1 MKTLFA
7 VVMCAACSGCGGDG
21 DEPMTPMTPDA
32 GTTQP
37 PVDAPGPGLADAPA
51 PGVVNAGS
59 WFYSS
64 YTKLGDTC
72 GNQVDGDGGFTIDMV
87 TSSSFRINWPTS
99 PPLSASCVTNVS
111 KFYECTMPTAVVDQA
126 PVYDAVVTIDLALE
140 GHITTPNLA
149 TGTQRITLGCT
160 GTECSE
166 VVTPCSVTADVVLQ
180 KVGT

>member
-7 VVMCAACSGCGGDG
+7 VVMCAACSGGGGDG
-21 DEPMTPMTPDA
+21 DESMTPMTPDA
-32 GTTQP
+32 RTTQP
-37 PVDAPGPGLADAPA
+37 PVDAPGPGLPDAPA

-59 WFYSS
+59 WLYSS
-64 YTKLGDTC
+64 YTKIADTC

-99 PPLSASCVTNVS
+99 PPMSASCVTNVS
-111 KFYECTMPTAVVDQA
+111 KFYACTVPTAVVDQA
-126 PVYDAVVTIDLALE
+126 PVFDAVVTIDLTLD
-140 GHITTPNLA
+140 GHISTPNLA
-149 TGTQRITLGCT
+149 TGRQRVTLGCT
-160 GTECSE
+160 GTECSQ